1 MKKNMTKCVI
11 GLLLVCVLFLACD
24 SDLPNSDLPKRT
36 ETEEETKMIIKN
48 QSSIIIDSVRYC
60 GSSIYGATYNSILYP
75 CFENSKSFYSYQ
87 MSDGDKIGYIYF
99 NLLTDKSK
107 YGLKSMFAV
116 KTNEVVSLKKGCTTT
131 FIITDNTLVV
141 PEGKQ
146 QSFTILD
153 LMTPRV
159 LEIVNN
165 SSIDFYSTEYM
176 GVLYAT
182 HRSKLASGG
191 RFTNKFYTF
200 DDDGDY
206 IYFIVFDSKI
216 QDKRVRIAG
225 ERIKLEKGK
234 KRTISIDES
243 TLVYVLSESTEKTLG
258 EVIK

>member
-24 SDLPNSDLPKRT
+24 SDLPKRI
-36 ETEEETKMIIKN
+36 EEVETKMIIKN
-48 QSSIIIDSVRYC
+48 QSSIIIGGVDYS
-60 GSSIYGATYNSILYP
+60 GSFLVSYREPLYP
-75 CFENSKSFYSYQ
+75 GSEMSKSFDSYE
-87 MSDGDKIGYIYF
+87 MPHGDKVGYIYF
-99 NLLTDKSK
+99 HLMDYEWYYVDPVSIF
-107 YGLKSMFAV
+107 SV
-116 KTNEVVSLKKGCTTT
+116 RTNEVVSLKKGNTIT
-131 FIITDNTLVV
+131 FVITDNTLVV

-153 LMTPRV
+153 LMTPGV

-182 HRSKLASGG
+182 HRSKLASGR

-243 TLVYVLSESTEKTLG
+243 TLVYVLSENTEKTLG